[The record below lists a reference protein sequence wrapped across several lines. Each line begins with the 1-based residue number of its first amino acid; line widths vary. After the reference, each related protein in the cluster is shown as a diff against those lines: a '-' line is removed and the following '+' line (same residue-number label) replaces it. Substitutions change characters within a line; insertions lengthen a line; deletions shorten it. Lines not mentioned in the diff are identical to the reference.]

1 MTQARRV
8 ALNSLAAYLRF
19 GVSLAVQFAL
29 VPFVIARVGTDDYGL
44 WTLTFSVLG
53 LISLV
58 DFGFTTGVVRFVAEA
73 RGLGDP
79 ERRNRVASTILVVYL
94 GLAAVAALAVAVL
107 AAFYSDLFDLPL
119 AMRDRALVL
128 LGVLAARSVL
138 VTLPLVLFK
147 AVLFGEQR
155 IALTNA
161 IQVVTTLLYGG
172 AAWVTLSADL
182 GIVGLAVVNV
192 AVLLVEH
199 LAYAVACYRLLPGF
213 RLSRR
218 LVERRALR
226 EAASVSLHQFV
237 VNVGDQVLMR
247 TAPIIVK
254 FFLPLQ
260 AVALYGVA
268 LKVAENALLLLKQG
282 VHVLGPWVA
291 ELKARG
297 EEDRIRFVLL
307 SGSKFTLAPG
317 VALAASVGAFATEAL
332 QFWVGPE
339 FREAAPVLVLLMSA
353 MALMIPQVVAQSV
366 FTMTGLH
373 RLSAYLALVGVV
385 TNVGLSVALVRPLGL
400 PGVAGATLASAV
412 LVNALV
418 IGVMA
423 RRHYRA
429 GFRAWAARVFLP
441 ALAPGLA
448 TLALSLALKS
458 LFPPRDLLAVAALA
472 LPGLLAYAALFWRF
486 SITPDERRIL
496 RERLF
501 RPRPRGP
508 DAPGDG
514 AVHP

>member
-8 ALNSLAAYLRF
+8 ALNSLAAYVRF
-19 GVSLAVQFAL
+19 AVSLAVQFAL
-29 VPFVIARVGTDDYGL
+29 VPFVIARVGADDYGL

-53 LISLV
+53 IVSLV

-73 RGLGDP
+73 RGLRDP
-79 ERRNRVASTILVVYL
+79 ERRNRVVSTILVVYL
-94 GLAAVAALAVAVL
+94 GLALVAALAVAVL
-107 AAFYSDLFDLPL
+107 AAFYADLFDLPADL
-119 AMRDRALVL
+119 RDRALL
-128 LGVLAARSVL
+128 LLCVLAARSVL

-147 AVLFGEQR
+147 AILFGEQH

-172 AAWVTLSADL
+172 AAWATLTLDQ
-182 GIVGLAVVNV
+182 GIVGLAIVNV
-192 AVLLVEH
+192 ATLLVEH
-199 LAYAVACYRLLPGF
+199 LAYVFACFYLL
-213 RLSRR
+213 RDLRISRS
-218 LVERRALR
+218 LVDRHALR
-226 EAASVSLHQFV
+226 ETASVSIHQFV

-247 TAPIIVK
+247 TDPIIIK
-254 FFLPLQ
+254 LFLPLQ

-291 ELKARG
+291 EMKARG
-297 EEDRIRFVLL
+297 EDERIRFVLL

-317 VALAASVGAFATEAL
+317 VALAAVVGAFAAEAL
-332 QFWVGPE
+332 DFWVGPD

-373 RLSAYLALVGVV
+373 RLSAHLSLVGVV
-385 TNVGLSVALVRPLGL
+385 TNIGLSVALVGPLGL
-400 PGVAGATLASAV
+400 PGVAAATLATAL
-412 LVNALV
+412 LVNLLV

-429 GFRAWAARVFLP
+429 GFRAWAQGVFLP

-448 TLALSLALKS
+448 TLAISLALKA
-458 LFPPRDLLAVAALA
+458 LLPPRDLLAIAGLA
-472 LPGLLAYAALFWRF
+472 LPGLLAYAVLFWLF
-486 SITPDERRIL
+486 SVTPEERRIL

-501 RPRPRGP
+501 RPAATRPGP
-508 DAPGDG
+508 DTGPD
-514 AVHP
+514 PS

>member
-19 GVSLAVQFAL
+19 GVSLAVQLPL
-29 VPFVIARVGTDDYGL
+29 VPFVIARVGADDYGL

-53 LISLV
+53 IVSLV

-73 RGLGDP
+73 RGLNDP
-79 ERRNRVASTILVVYL
+79 DRRNRVVSTILVVYL
-94 GLAAVAALAVAVL
+94 GLALVAALAVAVL
-107 AAFYSDLFDLPL
+107 AAFYSDLFELPL
-119 AMRDRALVL
+119 AVRDRALVL
-128 LGVLAARSVL
+128 LGVLAVRSVL

-147 AVLFGEQR
+147 AILFGEQH

-172 AAWVTLSADL
+172 AAWATLSADF

-199 LAYAVACYRLLPGF
+199 LAYVFACFHLL
-213 RLSRR
+213 RDLRVSRD
-218 LVERRALR
+218 LVDRGALR
-226 EAASVSLHQFV
+226 ETTSVSLHQFV

-247 TAPIIVK
+247 TDPIIVK
-254 FFLPLQ
+254 LFLPLQ

-297 EEDRIRFVLL
+297 EDDRIRFVLL

-317 VALAASVGAFATEAL
+317 VALAAAVGAFAPEAL
-332 QFWVGPE
+332 DFWVGPD

-353 MALMIPQVVAQSV
+353 MALTIPQVVAQSV

-385 TNVGLSVALVRPLGL
+385 TNVGLSVALVRPFGL
-400 PGVAGATLASAV
+400 PGVAAATLVSAV
-412 LVNALV
+412 LVNAPL

-429 GFRAWAARVFLP
+429 GFRAYATRVFLP

-448 TLALSLALKS
+448 SLALSLALKA
-458 LFPPRDLLAVAALA
+458 LLPPRDLLAVASLA
-472 LPGLLAYAALFWRF
+472 LPGLLAYAVLFWRF
-486 SITPDERRIL
+486 SITPGERRIL

-501 RPRPRGP
+501 R
-508 DAPGDG
+508 A
-514 AVHP
+514 